1 MAILVT
7 GGAGYVGSH
16 VNKVLNQQG
25 HQTVVFDSLVNG
37 HRDAVRWGEFIQ
49 GDLCDKDAIA
59 AVFAEHSIEAVFH
72 FAAYAYVG
80 ESVTDPQKYYLNNMV
95 GSLNLLRAMVG
106 TKAPAETPYF
116 VFSSTA
122 ATYGIPTT
130 SPIDETHRTQ
140 PINPYGR
147 TKLMIE
153 NVLADYAEAYG
164 LQYAALRYFNAAG
177 ADPEGEIGERHDP
190 ETHLI
195 PLILDVAIGKR
206 PHIKIFGTDYDTED
220 GSCVRDYIHV
230 TDLASAHILALDY
243 LRRGGKSGAFNLGT
257 ETGFSVREVIAAA
270 RQISNKPIEAIETE
284 RRPGDPDTLVASAN
298 KARQVLGWKPQLG
311 ELKQV
316 LETAWHWHQKT
327 NTKH

>member
-1 MAILVT
+1 MAVLVT

-25 HQTVVFDSLVNG
+25 YQTVVFDNLING
-37 HRDAVRWGEFIQ
+37 HRELLRWGEFVE
-49 GDLCDKDAIA
+49 GDLCDEKAIG
-59 AVFAEHSIEAVFH
+59 AVFDRCEIEAVFH

-80 ESVTDPQKYYLNNMV
+80 ESVTDPQKYYLNNMI
-95 GSLNLLRAMVG
+95 GSLNLLRAMMRAQ
-106 TKAPAETPYF
+106 TKFF

-122 ATYGIPTT
+122 ATYGIPHS
-130 SPIDETHRTQ
+130 SPIDETHATQ

-164 LQYAALRYFNAAG
+164 LRYAALRYFNAAG
-177 ADPEGEIGERHDP
+177 ADPEGEIGELHEP

-206 PHIKIFGTDYDTED
+206 PQIKIFGTDYDTKD

-230 TDLASAHILALDY
+230 TDLASAHLLALAH
-243 LRRGGKSGAFNLGT
+243 LKNGGDCGAFNLGT
-257 ETGFSVREVIAAA
+257 ETGFSVREVIEEA
-270 RQISNKPIEAIETE
+270 RRISGKPIDVIEAD
-284 RRPGDPDTLVASAN
+284 RRPGDPDTLVASAR
-298 KARQVLGWKPQLG
+298 KAKDLLGWTPKYGDLSDV
-311 ELKQV
+311 LK
-316 LETAWHWHQKT
+316 TAWHWHQKAHL
-327 NTKH
+327 KG